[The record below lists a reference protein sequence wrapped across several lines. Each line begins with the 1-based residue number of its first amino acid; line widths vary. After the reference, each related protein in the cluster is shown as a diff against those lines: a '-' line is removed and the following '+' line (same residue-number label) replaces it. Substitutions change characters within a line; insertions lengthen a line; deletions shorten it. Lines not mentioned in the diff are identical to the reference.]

1 MDLSTNYMGMEL
13 KNPLVVSACPLSR
26 DVDNVKRLE
35 DAGAAAVVMFSL
47 FEEEIRHHTLELDHF
62 LDYGTHSFAEAL
74 DYFPEHEEYDV
85 GPDSYLEQV
94 RKLREA
100 VDIPIMGSLNG
111 TTSGGLVQYAS
122 LIEDAGADALELNIY
137 HIPTE
142 LEVSGLEVEQLH
154 LDILEAVKEHLN
166 IPVAVKLSPY
176 FSSMAGMA
184 RQLDWNGADALVLFN
199 RFYQPDIDL
208 EKLEVFPNIILST
221 PQALR
226 LPLRWIAILS
236 GRLQCDLAATGGIH
250 SAEDVIKMLMA
261 GADVTMMASALLRN
275 GIDHISAVLGDM
287 KEWMEENEYDSV
299 SLMQGS
305 MSQANYA
312 NPTAFERANYIKA
325 LSTYIRR

>member
-1 MDLSTNYMGMEL
+1 MDLSTNYMGMDL

-26 DVDNVKRLE
+26 DVDNVRRIE

-47 FEEEIRHHTLELDHF
+47 FEEEIRHQMLELDHF
-62 LDYGTHSFAEAL
+62 LDNGTHSFAEAL

-94 RKLREA
+94 RKLRDA
-100 VDIPIMGSLNG
+100 VNIPIMGSLNG
-111 TTSGGLVQYAS
+111 TTSGGWIQYAR

-154 LDILEAVKEHLN
+154 LDILEAVKEHIS
-166 IPVAVKLSPY
+166 IPVAVKLSPF
-176 FSSMAGMA
+176 FSSTASMA

-208 EKLEVFPNIILST
+208 EKLEVYPHVILST
-221 PQALR
+221 PQDMR

-250 SAEDVIKMLMA
+250 SAEDVLKMMMA

-275 GIDHISAVLGDM
+275 GIGHIGEVLGDM
-287 KEWMEENEYDSV
+287 KEWMEEHEYDSV
-299 SLMQGS
+299 RLMQGS
-305 MSQANYA
+305 MSHANYA

-325 LSTYIRR
+325 LNTYT